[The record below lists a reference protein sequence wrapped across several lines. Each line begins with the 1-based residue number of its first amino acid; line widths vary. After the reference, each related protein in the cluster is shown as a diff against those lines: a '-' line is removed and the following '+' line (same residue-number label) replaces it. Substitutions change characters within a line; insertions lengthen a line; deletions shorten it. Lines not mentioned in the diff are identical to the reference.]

1 MVDRRRAIVAVLAL
15 AAAAAGLWWML
26 LGPSPEG
33 QIRAQLETLCRLVS
47 KQADEKGVQ
56 AALKGRALPPLFA
69 HPVEIRGDAGPVAGV
84 HTPTGLASLI
94 ASGRAGLHTIDL
106 TTTDLTVEIRSPGE
120 ADISFT
126 GRLRVNASPAGGGAD
141 VTYRQIAAH
150 LRNVDGAWVFS
161 TFNVVNVMKGQ

>member
-1 MVDRRRAIVAVLAL
+1 MVDRRKAFIAVAVVVV
-15 AAAAAGLWWML
+15 AAGLWWML
-26 LGPSPEG
+26 RKPSPEE
-33 QIRAQLETLCRLVS
+33 QIRAQLDTLCQLVS
-47 KQADEKGVQ
+47 KPADEKALQ
-56 AALKGRALPPLFA
+56 AALKGHALPPLFA
-69 HPVEIRGDAGPVAGV
+69 NPVEIRGDAGPVAGV

-94 ASGRAGLHTIDL
+94 VSGRATLHTIDL

-126 GRLRVNASPAGGGAD
+126 GRVKAGTD

-150 LRNVDGAWVFS
+150 LRRVEGTWVFS